1 VFAGGVHLGGL
12 SVLLGK
18 IVPAGF
24 SLSNLFLGTFRAGPD
39 NLVEIRLPA
48 ARRVNWRAR

>member
-12 SVLLGK
+12 SVKPVLLGK

-24 SLSNLFLGTFRAGPD
+24 RLSNLFLCFPC
-39 NLVEIRLPA
+39 
-48 ARRVNWRAR
+48 